1 MKFQSNAAY
10 TLSYSVYTIGYAA
23 ILSYASYYL
32 LECGYSNSEIGILL
46 AVSNI
51 FAILLQIATADLAD
65 RSRRLSVSGI
75 LMILAGCFAG
85 LQILLLFLTGKTL
98 LLFIAYTAA
107 LTIHATLQ
115 THLNALSFQM
125 EKSGLPVNF
134 GIDRA
139 IDSLFYSAATMIIGR
154 TIHDAGIRM
163 IPITNL
169 VGCALLVIGLLWSKA
184 LLKRTAP
191 LSGQKNTRESGKT
204 EQITLSAF
212 IRRHPRFF
220 VLNFGI
226 LLLYFGH
233 QVINGFM
240 LQIVKNVGG
249 TALDMSNLLSVTGVL
264 EIIPLFFSSFLI
276 RKTSSRAI
284 VIASAVGYLIRI
296 TAYTIA
302 GSVPMLYLGVFCQL
316 ISYPLLLPSII
327 KYTCERMD
335 PGEAVKG
342 QALYTMMIALGS
354 ILGSIAGGAVL
365 DHAGVRALLIL
376 CTVLTAVGTAVI
388 AASTEHRT
396 LPEPARPQ
404 N

>member
-1 MKFQSNAAY
+1 
-10 TLSYSVYTIGYAA
+10 
-23 ILSYASYYL
+23 
-32 LECGYSNSEIGILL
+32 
-46 AVSNI
+46 
-51 FAILLQIATADLAD
+51 
-65 RSRRLSVSGI
+65 
-75 LMILAGCFAG
+75 MILAGCFAG
-85 LQILLLFLTGKTL
+85 LQILLLFLTSKTL

-107 LTIHATLQ
+107 LTIHATFQ

-125 EKSGLPVNF
+125 EKGGLPVNF
-134 GIDRA
+134 VIDRA

-169 VGCALLVIGLLWSKA
+169 VGCAFLIIGLLWSKA

-191 LSGQKNTRESGKT
+191 LSGQKNTQGTGSA

-212 IRRHPRFF
+212 
-220 VLNFGI
+220 
-226 LLLYFGH
+226 
-233 QVINGFM
+233 
-240 LQIVKNVGG
+240 
-249 TALDMSNLLSVTGVL
+249 
-264 EIIPLFFSSFLI
+264 
-276 RKTSSRAI
+276 
-284 VIASAVGYLIRI
+284 IRI

-327 KYTCERMD
+327 KYTSERMD

-365 DHAGVRALLIL
+365 DHAGVRELLIL
-376 CTVLTAVGTAVI
+376 CTVLTSAGTAVI
-388 AASTEHRT
+388 AASTERRT
-396 LPEPARPQ
+396 LPEPARPR